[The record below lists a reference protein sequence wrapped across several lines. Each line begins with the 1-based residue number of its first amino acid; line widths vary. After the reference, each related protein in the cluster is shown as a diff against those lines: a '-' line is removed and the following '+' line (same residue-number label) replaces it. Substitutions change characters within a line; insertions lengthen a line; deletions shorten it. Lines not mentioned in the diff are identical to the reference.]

1 MDSSDDDKVDGR
13 TMQELPPIERSWLV
27 HIVYVVLVSEV
38 AQDEVKHTYVQ
49 TKNVCEISKHVHIH
63 M

>member
-27 HIVYVVLVSEV
+27 HIVYVVLVSKV

-49 TKNVCEISKHVHIH
+49 TKSFCKIAITTHTY